1 MPMPLHY
8 AATDALV
15 ALFGSWGAWRL
26 GRTGQWAGA
35 VGIALFGLAGA
46 IGTVRIAGG
55 LDSQLAALHRLA
67 SLTGGLVGLIL
78 ILMQLRAGTGALP
91 RWWHIA
97 LASIATAGLS
107 IVIPSAGAAL
117 FVVGLVGGS
126 WLVWRG
132 SGRGQGSGQ
141 RHLAAAL
148 GFALMLPTVLFVR
161 ASPYLS
167 TDAAWHAYHLLVASW
182 LWIVVLILQDRQSH
196 TVWQAAR
203 D

>member
-15 ALFGSWGAWRL
+15 ALLGAWGAWRL
-26 GRTGQWAGA
+26 GRTGQSAGA
-35 VGIALFGLAGA
+35 AGIALFGLAGA

-55 LDSQLAALHRLA
+55 LDSQLAALHRLT

-78 ILMQLRAGTGALP
+78 FLIQLRAGTGALP
-91 RWWHIA
+91 RWWLIA
-97 LASIATAGLS
+97 LAIITAAGLS
-107 IVIPSAGAAL
+107 IVIPTAGAAL
-117 FVVGLVGGS
+117 FLAGLVGGT

-132 SGRGQGSGQ
+132 NGRDKKPGQ
-141 RHLAAAL
+141 RHLPAAL

-167 TDAAWHAYHLLVASW
+167 TDAAWHAYHLLVAIW
-182 LWIVVLILQDRQSH
+182 LWIVVLILQDRQ
-196 TVWQAAR
+196 TQNVWQPAR